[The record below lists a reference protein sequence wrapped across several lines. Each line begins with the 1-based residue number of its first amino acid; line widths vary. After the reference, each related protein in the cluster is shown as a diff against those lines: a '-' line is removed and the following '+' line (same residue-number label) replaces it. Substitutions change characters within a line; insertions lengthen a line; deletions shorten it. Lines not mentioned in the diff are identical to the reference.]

1 MSFVKASLVVL
12 SCLVWLSVSPLWAQ
26 YQSQPNSSS
35 PSAGQETTPEHSHKM
50 MRGSQKQVTG
60 CLEKGDEAGEYSL
73 KGDDGN
79 TYGLKSSKVEL
90 SKHVGHEVIV
100 TGRTAKEKEEG
111 TKEAGEK
118 EAADIN
124 VTKLQMVSETCK

>member
-35 PSAGQETTPEHSHKM
+35 SAGQETTPEHSNKM

-73 KGDDGN
+73 KGEDGTN
-79 TYGLKSSKVEL
+79 YGLKSTKVQL
-90 SKHVGHEVIV
+90 SKHIGHEVTV

-111 TKEAGEK
+111 TKEAGEN
-118 EAADIN
+118 ESADIN